1 MALVLGAV
9 AGGAGVQKIEATLFV
24 GLPRVAEKGTRVQA
38 AGDASVTPF
47 SGTRRSGGQAAPL

>member
-24 GLPRVAEKGTRVQA
+24 GLPRVAETKGQ
-38 AGDASVTPF
+38 GCKQLGTPV
-47 SGTRRSGGQAAPL
+47 